1 MQKLTIRLLLISVF
15 SGLLFSCKSY
25 EIPNTVPSTS
35 KAKVFTN
42 GYFSNP
48 EKDYIYKAHID
59 VYGHQLGG
67 IFIAKRISDTL
78 HRVVFTTEFGN
89 KLLDFELSEKSF
101 KVNYIVDD
109 LDRKMVV
116 NTLKEDFRLLL
127 KTRHNVEEIMEAEG
141 FLIYK
146 SAANKSFNY
155 FFESK
160 KDIRLTKIIHSSRTK
175 EKVTFE
181 FDSKNNTF
189 AENITITHKNIKL
202 KIELN
207 QISN

>member
-1 MQKLTIRLLLISVF
+1 M
-15 SGLLFSCKSY
+15 
-25 EIPNTVPSTS
+25 
-35 KAKVFTN
+35 FTN
-42 GYFSNP
+42 AYFSNP
-48 EKDYIYKAHID
+48 ENDYIYKAHID

-109 LDRKMVV
+109 LNRKMVV

-127 KTRHNVEEIMEAEG
+127 KTGHNVDEVKENEG

-146 SAANKSFNY
+146 STVNKGFNY
-155 FFESK
+155 FFETK
-160 KDIRLTKIIHSSRTK
+160 KDGRLTKIIHASRAK

-189 AENITITHKNIKL
+189 AENITISHRNIKL